1 MKGILSSN
9 DSTMAQNH
17 TKSLSTIDLSEDW
30 LIKRVLSSNY
40 MTISDLCRAA
50 QVSKT
55 WQAVASNGIEAKWTE
70 EMNKLYKSSE
80 LVIVVGPDYQY
91 SLSGRL
97 GYIEAVKVLVQSKIN
112 SKARQKEELLEALN
126 STQNALDADLMD
138 RRQHVNNLLSQ
149 FAKDPA
155 VDIDS
160 NFGMEIVEEASTFPF
175 ENGKGWKSR
184 LTHEKR
190 MQISSAYMQARH
202 KKDDVNRIITQ
213 LEELTRTIDGSLRL
227 LLDKREQ
234 LNYAS
239 RNRHM

>member
-1 MKGILSSN
+1 MS
-9 DSTMAQNH
+9 QNH

-40 MTISDLCRAA
+40 LTVSDLCRAA
-50 QVSKT
+50 QVSKI

-70 EMNKLYKSSE
+70 EMNKFYKSSE
-80 LVIVVGPDYQY
+80 LAIVVGPDYQS

-126 STQNALDADLMD
+126 SMQNALNADLMD
-138 RRQHVNNLLSQ
+138 QGQQVNNLLSQ
-149 FAKDPA
+149 FAEDPT

-160 NFGMEIVEEASTFPF
+160 DFGMEIIEEALTFPF
-175 ENGKGWKSR
+175 EHGKGWKSR
-184 LTHEKR
+184 LTREKR

-202 KKDDVNRIITQ
+202 KKDDVNRMITQ
-213 LEELTRTIDGSLRL
+213 LEELTGSIAGSLKL